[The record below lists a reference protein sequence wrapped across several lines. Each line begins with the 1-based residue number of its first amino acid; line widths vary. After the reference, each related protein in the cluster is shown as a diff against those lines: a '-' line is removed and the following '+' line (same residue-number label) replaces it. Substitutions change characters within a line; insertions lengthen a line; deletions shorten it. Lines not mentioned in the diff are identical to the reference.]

1 MSMILSGISV
11 SAANDAATEEG
22 QSMESSQTDQN
33 QQQMNDEADQ
43 EINQEIDGT
52 QEQSELTENPDTPE
66 NTAGERTVVS
76 VDGNG
81 NVFDVEEETD
91 GVVKEDLSNK
101 ARAAATYIVNFRA
114 NAAGASVGN
123 NTTEYKEYSTN
134 AAGYCYGGA
143 GADAAYLG
151 TENGKVKFMQS
162 GVVGLVDQ
170 SKVQVVNLNSAKSY
184 SNYYADGSSI
194 IHRICMDMTTPGY
207 GGSVNVGP
215 QQSYMKTGTTYY
227 SYDGHYFYTNYVTML
242 SDYKSNTR
250 KNSINPNNPYYN
262 YYQYLPLRGKS
273 SYSANELSTIINK
286 HAQSSSKMYN
296 KGAAFVNNQNSYG
309 VNALLMTGVGALE
322 SAWGTSSIAK
332 QKNNLFGLN
341 AVDTSP
347 GQSANT
353 FSSVDVCIKDFAETY
368 MSKQYLRAGWAYY
381 HGGFLGDKASGI
393 NVSYA
398 SDPYWGEKIAALA
411 WKMDSEG
418 GKKDQNKYSIGIK
431 DTVST
436 AHTTLNVRKEAST
449 SATSL
454 YNTGTSSNYAFLIL
468 GESGDFYKVQ
478 SDPVLKADRGGIES
492 TSGKYNS
499 SSMYAYA
506 SKQYIKKIN
515 TGTSGL
521 NGGNTIPDT
530 KKTGVIYSTHI
541 QSDGWQASKANGEI
555 SGTTGEAKRIE
566 AIKIQLSNIGYTGS
580 VQYSTHVQSNGWK
593 NWVSDGTIGGT
604 TGEAKRMEA
613 IRIRL
618 TGEAANHYDIYYRVH
633 TQTYGW
639 LDWAKNGEKAGSS
652 TYGKRLEA
660 IEIKLVKKGE
670 SAPGSTKKAYQVPRI
685 QYQTHVQSIGWQKK
699 VSDNQIAGTTGQGKR
714 IEAIKITLPDSD
726 YTGNVE
732 YQAYVQGI
740 GWQSWKK
747 NGELA
752 GTSGQSKRIEAI
764 RVKLTG
770 EIAKY
775 YEVYYSIHLAKIG
788 WCNYESAGRVTG
800 TIDLSKKIEAL
811 KICLVKKDAETAPNT
826 SGVKYVEGYKSGNFY
841 YNGYIKGVGATGNVS
856 QGNTVG
862 TIGKKQQLQSLTLYL
877 DQSNKL
883 APSGTIQY
891 ATHIAKEGWKDWSD
905 AGTTNGASTGT
916 NGMEAVKIRLTGNL
930 AKYYDIYYR
939 AHVQG
944 YGWLGW
950 AKNGQAAG
958 TSKIGYRMEGLQIR
972 LVSKDA
978 AAPGKNA
985 NYYTEKKKTATIAVK
1000 DQMHLRALAYASN
1013 TRYLILVDTTANRV
1027 GIYSGSVG
1035 KWNEVKKWV
1044 CTTGAKS
1051 TPTVKGTFTVQGKG
1065 KSFGS
1070 GYTCWYYT
1078 QFYGNYLFH
1087 SVLYKQG
1094 SMSVITDGRLGI
1106 NASHG
1111 CVRLNINNAKWIYD
1125 NIPRGTKVV
1134 VY

>member
-1 MSMILSGISV
+1 MYKKIISLTAIVAMIVTLVMPARAYADETQAESQPVLKYSVLMSGASEWQEADNGEYVGEPENKDAEISKLKLDV
-11 SAANDAATEEG
+11 LDSVTEENLNG
-22 QSMESSQTDQN
+22 ITYSV
-33 QQQMNDEADQ
+33 AD
-43 EINQEIDGT
+43 
-52 QEQSELTENPDTPE
+52 SEGNWNEYV
-66 NTAGERTVVS
+66 TAGQET
-76 VDGNG
+76 G
-81 NVFDVEEETD
+81 FDSE
-91 GVVKEDLSNK
+91 
-101 ARAAATYIVNFRA
+101 
-114 NAAGASVGN
+114 
-123 NTTEYKEYSTN
+123 
-134 AAGYCYGGA
+134 
-143 GADAAYLG
+143 
-151 TENGKVKFMQS
+151 Q
-162 GVVGLVDQ
+162 
-170 SKVQVVNLNSAKSY
+170 
-184 SNYYADGSSI
+184 
-194 IHRICMDMTTPGY
+194 
-207 GGSVNVGP
+207 
-215 QQSYMKTGTTYY
+215 
-227 SYDGHYFYTNYVTML
+227 
-242 SDYKSNTR
+242 
-250 KNSINPNNPYYN
+250 
-262 YYQYLPLRGKS
+262 
-273 SYSANELSTIINK
+273 
-286 HAQSSSKMYN
+286 
-296 KGAAFVNNQNSYG
+296 
-309 VNALLMTGVGALE
+309 
-322 SAWGTSSIAK
+322 
-332 QKNNLFGLN
+332 
-341 AVDTSP
+341 
-347 GQSANT
+347 
-353 FSSVDVCIKDFAETY
+353 
-368 MSKQYLRAGWAYY
+368 
-381 HGGFLGDKASGI
+381 
-393 NVSYA
+393 
-398 SDPYWGEKIAALA
+398 KIAAFKIKLTEELA
-411 WKMDSEG
+411 E
-418 GKKDQNKYSIGIK
+418 
-431 DTVST
+431 
-436 AHTTLNVRKEAST
+436 
-449 SATSL
+449 
-454 YNTGTSSNYAFLIL
+454 
-468 GESGDFYKVQ
+468 
-478 SDPVLKADRGGIES
+478 
-492 TSGKYNS
+492 KYN
-499 SSMYAYA
+499 
-506 SKQYIKKIN
+506 
-515 TGTSGL
+515 
-521 NGGNTIPDT
+521 
-530 KKTGVIYSTHI
+530 
-541 QSDGWQASKANGEI
+541 
-555 SGTTGEAKRIE
+555 
-566 AIKIQLSNIGYTGS
+566 
-580 VQYSTHVQSNGWK
+580 
-593 NWVSDGTIGGT
+593 
-604 TGEAKRMEA
+604 
-613 IRIRL
+613 
-618 TGEAANHYDIYYRVH
+618 IYYRAYV
-633 TQTYGW
+633 QTDDQSEGQWLGW
-639 LDWAKNGEKAGSS
+639 AENDAPSGTKGYDCGIKAIQVQLTEKSTNVDLDTANSYIVKTDIVPEETVKVVYQAHVAK
-652 TYGKRLEA
+652 
-660 IEIKLVKKGE
+660 
-670 SAPGSTKKAYQVPRI
+670 
-685 QYQTHVQSIGWQKK
+685 IGWQKK
-699 VSDNQIAGTTGQGKR
+699 VEDGALAGTEGKALSIEALKIKLAGLSEEDQKDSKIIYKTHVQSYGWQKEVENGALAGTTGQGKR

-775 YEVYYSIHLAKIG
+775 YEVYYSVHLAKIG

-1000 DQMHLRALAYASN
+1000 DQMHLKALAYASN

>member
-1 MSMILSGISV
+1 M
-11 SAANDAATEEG
+11 
-22 QSMESSQTDQN
+22 
-33 QQQMNDEADQ
+33 
-43 EINQEIDGT
+43 
-52 QEQSELTENPDTPE
+52 
-66 NTAGERTVVS
+66 
-76 VDGNG
+76 
-81 NVFDVEEETD
+81 
-91 GVVKEDLSNK
+91 
-101 ARAAATYIVNFRA
+101 
-114 NAAGASVGN
+114 
-123 NTTEYKEYSTN
+123 
-134 AAGYCYGGA
+134 
-143 GADAAYLG
+143 
-151 TENGKVKFMQS
+151 
-162 GVVGLVDQ
+162 
-170 SKVQVVNLNSAKSY
+170 
-184 SNYYADGSSI
+184 
-194 IHRICMDMTTPGY
+194 
-207 GGSVNVGP
+207 
-215 QQSYMKTGTTYY
+215 
-227 SYDGHYFYTNYVTML
+227 
-242 SDYKSNTR
+242 
-250 KNSINPNNPYYN
+250 
-262 YYQYLPLRGKS
+262 
-273 SYSANELSTIINK
+273 
-286 HAQSSSKMYN
+286 HA
-296 KGAAFVNNQNSYG
+296 
-309 VNALLMTGVGALE
+309 
-322 SAWGTSSIAK
+322 
-332 QKNNLFGLN
+332 
-341 AVDTSP
+341 
-347 GQSANT
+347 
-353 FSSVDVCIKDFAETY
+353 
-368 MSKQYLRAGWAYY
+368 
-381 HGGFLGDKASGI
+381 
-393 NVSYA
+393 
-398 SDPYWGEKIAALA
+398 
-411 WKMDSEG
+411 
-418 GKKDQNKYSIGIK
+418 
-431 DTVST
+431 
-436 AHTTLNVRKEAST
+436 
-449 SATSL
+449 
-454 YNTGTSSNYAFLIL
+454 
-468 GESGDFYKVQ
+468 
-478 SDPVLKADRGGIES
+478 
-492 TSGKYNS
+492 
-499 SSMYAYA
+499 
-506 SKQYIKKIN
+506 
-515 TGTSGL
+515 
-521 NGGNTIPDT
+521 
-530 KKTGVIYSTHI
+530 
-541 QSDGWQASKANGEI
+541 
-555 SGTTGEAKRIE
+555 
-566 AIKIQLSNIGYTGS
+566 
-580 VQYSTHVQSNGWK
+580 
-593 NWVSDGTIGGT
+593 
-604 TGEAKRMEA
+604 
-613 IRIRL
+613 
-618 TGEAANHYDIYYRVH
+618 
-633 TQTYGW
+633 QTYGW
-639 LDWAKNGEKAGSS
+639 LDWAKNGKKAGSS

-788 WCNYESAGRVTG
+788 WCNYESAGRATG

-826 SGVKYVEGYKSGNFY
+826 NGVKYVEGYKSGNFY

-856 QGNTVG
+856 QGNTLG

-1094 SMSVITDGRLGI
+1094 SMSVIIDGRLGI

>member
-1 MSMILSGISV
+1 MYKKMISLTAIMAMIVTLVMPARAYADETQAESQPVLKYSVLMSGASEWQEADNGEYVGEPENKDAEISKLKLDV
-11 SAANDAATEEG
+11 LDSVTEENLNG
-22 QSMESSQTDQN
+22 ITYSV
-33 QQQMNDEADQ
+33 ADA
-43 EINQEIDGT
+43 EGNWNEYV
-52 QEQSELTENPDTPE
+52 
-66 NTAGERTVVS
+66 TAGQET
-76 VDGNG
+76 G
-81 NVFDVEEETD
+81 FDSE
-91 GVVKEDLSNK
+91 
-101 ARAAATYIVNFRA
+101 
-114 NAAGASVGN
+114 
-123 NTTEYKEYSTN
+123 
-134 AAGYCYGGA
+134 
-143 GADAAYLG
+143 
-151 TENGKVKFMQS
+151 Q
-162 GVVGLVDQ
+162 
-170 SKVQVVNLNSAKSY
+170 
-184 SNYYADGSSI
+184 
-194 IHRICMDMTTPGY
+194 
-207 GGSVNVGP
+207 
-215 QQSYMKTGTTYY
+215 
-227 SYDGHYFYTNYVTML
+227 
-242 SDYKSNTR
+242 
-250 KNSINPNNPYYN
+250 
-262 YYQYLPLRGKS
+262 
-273 SYSANELSTIINK
+273 
-286 HAQSSSKMYN
+286 
-296 KGAAFVNNQNSYG
+296 
-309 VNALLMTGVGALE
+309 
-322 SAWGTSSIAK
+322 
-332 QKNNLFGLN
+332 
-341 AVDTSP
+341 
-347 GQSANT
+347 
-353 FSSVDVCIKDFAETY
+353 
-368 MSKQYLRAGWAYY
+368 
-381 HGGFLGDKASGI
+381 
-393 NVSYA
+393 
-398 SDPYWGEKIAALA
+398 KIAAFKIKLTEELA
-411 WKMDSEG
+411 E
-418 GKKDQNKYSIGIK
+418 
-431 DTVST
+431 
-436 AHTTLNVRKEAST
+436 
-449 SATSL
+449 
-454 YNTGTSSNYAFLIL
+454 
-468 GESGDFYKVQ
+468 
-478 SDPVLKADRGGIES
+478 
-492 TSGKYNS
+492 KYN
-499 SSMYAYA
+499 
-506 SKQYIKKIN
+506 
-515 TGTSGL
+515 
-521 NGGNTIPDT
+521 
-530 KKTGVIYSTHI
+530 
-541 QSDGWQASKANGEI
+541 
-555 SGTTGEAKRIE
+555 
-566 AIKIQLSNIGYTGS
+566 
-580 VQYSTHVQSNGWK
+580 
-593 NWVSDGTIGGT
+593 
-604 TGEAKRMEA
+604 
-613 IRIRL
+613 
-618 TGEAANHYDIYYRVH
+618 IYYRAYV
-633 TQTYGW
+633 QTDDQSEGQWLGW
-639 LDWAKNGEKAGSS
+639 AENDAPSGTKGYDCGIKAIQVQLTEKSTNVDLDTANSYIVKTDIVPEETVKVVYQARVAK
-652 TYGKRLEA
+652 
-660 IEIKLVKKGE
+660 
-670 SAPGSTKKAYQVPRI
+670 
-685 QYQTHVQSIGWQKK
+685 IGWQKK
-699 VSDNQIAGTTGQGKR
+699 VEDGALAGTEGKALSIEALKIKLAGLSEEDQKDSKIIYKTHVQSYGWQKEVENGALAGTTGQGKR

-732 YQAYVQGI
+732 YRAYVQGI

-1094 SMSVITDGRLGI
+1094 SMSVIIDGRLGI

>member
-1 MSMILSGISV
+1 MYKKMISLTAIMAMIVTLVMPARAYADETQAESQPVLKYSVLMSGASEWQEADNGEYVGEPENKDAEISKLKLDV
-11 SAANDAATEEG
+11 LDSVTEENLNG
-22 QSMESSQTDQN
+22 ITYSV
-33 QQQMNDEADQ
+33 AD
-43 EINQEIDGT
+43 
-52 QEQSELTENPDTPE
+52 PE
-66 NTAGERTVVS
+66 GNWNEYVTAGQET
-76 VDGNG
+76 G
-81 NVFDVEEETD
+81 FDSE
-91 GVVKEDLSNK
+91 
-101 ARAAATYIVNFRA
+101 
-114 NAAGASVGN
+114 
-123 NTTEYKEYSTN
+123 
-134 AAGYCYGGA
+134 
-143 GADAAYLG
+143 
-151 TENGKVKFMQS
+151 Q
-162 GVVGLVDQ
+162 
-170 SKVQVVNLNSAKSY
+170 
-184 SNYYADGSSI
+184 
-194 IHRICMDMTTPGY
+194 
-207 GGSVNVGP
+207 
-215 QQSYMKTGTTYY
+215 
-227 SYDGHYFYTNYVTML
+227 
-242 SDYKSNTR
+242 
-250 KNSINPNNPYYN
+250 
-262 YYQYLPLRGKS
+262 
-273 SYSANELSTIINK
+273 
-286 HAQSSSKMYN
+286 
-296 KGAAFVNNQNSYG
+296 
-309 VNALLMTGVGALE
+309 
-322 SAWGTSSIAK
+322 
-332 QKNNLFGLN
+332 
-341 AVDTSP
+341 
-347 GQSANT
+347 
-353 FSSVDVCIKDFAETY
+353 
-368 MSKQYLRAGWAYY
+368 
-381 HGGFLGDKASGI
+381 
-393 NVSYA
+393 
-398 SDPYWGEKIAALA
+398 KIAAFKIKLTEELA
-411 WKMDSEG
+411 E
-418 GKKDQNKYSIGIK
+418 
-431 DTVST
+431 
-436 AHTTLNVRKEAST
+436 
-449 SATSL
+449 
-454 YNTGTSSNYAFLIL
+454 
-468 GESGDFYKVQ
+468 
-478 SDPVLKADRGGIES
+478 
-492 TSGKYNS
+492 KYN
-499 SSMYAYA
+499 
-506 SKQYIKKIN
+506 
-515 TGTSGL
+515 
-521 NGGNTIPDT
+521 
-530 KKTGVIYSTHI
+530 
-541 QSDGWQASKANGEI
+541 
-555 SGTTGEAKRIE
+555 
-566 AIKIQLSNIGYTGS
+566 
-580 VQYSTHVQSNGWK
+580 
-593 NWVSDGTIGGT
+593 
-604 TGEAKRMEA
+604 
-613 IRIRL
+613 
-618 TGEAANHYDIYYRVH
+618 IYYRAYV
-633 TQTYGW
+633 QTDDQSEGQWLGW
-639 LDWAKNGEKAGSS
+639 AENDATSGTKGYDCGIKAIQVQLTEKSTNVDLDTANSYIVKTDIVPEETVKVVYQARVAK
-652 TYGKRLEA
+652 
-660 IEIKLVKKGE
+660 
-670 SAPGSTKKAYQVPRI
+670 
-685 QYQTHVQSIGWQKK
+685 IGWQKK
-699 VSDNQIAGTTGQGKR
+699 VEDGALAGTEGKALSIEALKIKLAGLSDEDQKDSKIIYKTHVQSYGWQKEVENGALAGTTGQGKR

-788 WCNYESAGRVTG
+788 CCNYESAGRVTG

-1070 GYTCWYYT
+1070 
-1078 QFYGNYLFH
+1078 
-1087 SVLYKQG
+1087 
-1094 SMSVITDGRLGI
+1094 
-1106 NASHG
+1106 
-1111 CVRLNINNAKWIYD
+1111 
-1125 NIPRGTKVV
+1125 
-1134 VY
+1134 

>member
-1 MSMILSGISV
+1 MYKKMISLTAIMAMIVTLVMPARAYADETQAESQPVLKYSVLMSGASEWQEADNGEYVGEPENKDAEISKLKLDV
-11 SAANDAATEEG
+11 LDSVTEENLNG
-22 QSMESSQTDQN
+22 ITYSV
-33 QQQMNDEADQ
+33 ADA
-43 EINQEIDGT
+43 EGNWNEYV
-52 QEQSELTENPDTPE
+52 
-66 NTAGERTVVS
+66 TAGQET
-76 VDGNG
+76 G
-81 NVFDVEEETD
+81 FDSE
-91 GVVKEDLSNK
+91 
-101 ARAAATYIVNFRA
+101 
-114 NAAGASVGN
+114 
-123 NTTEYKEYSTN
+123 
-134 AAGYCYGGA
+134 
-143 GADAAYLG
+143 
-151 TENGKVKFMQS
+151 Q
-162 GVVGLVDQ
+162 
-170 SKVQVVNLNSAKSY
+170 
-184 SNYYADGSSI
+184 
-194 IHRICMDMTTPGY
+194 
-207 GGSVNVGP
+207 
-215 QQSYMKTGTTYY
+215 
-227 SYDGHYFYTNYVTML
+227 
-242 SDYKSNTR
+242 
-250 KNSINPNNPYYN
+250 
-262 YYQYLPLRGKS
+262 
-273 SYSANELSTIINK
+273 
-286 HAQSSSKMYN
+286 
-296 KGAAFVNNQNSYG
+296 
-309 VNALLMTGVGALE
+309 
-322 SAWGTSSIAK
+322 
-332 QKNNLFGLN
+332 
-341 AVDTSP
+341 
-347 GQSANT
+347 
-353 FSSVDVCIKDFAETY
+353 
-368 MSKQYLRAGWAYY
+368 
-381 HGGFLGDKASGI
+381 
-393 NVSYA
+393 
-398 SDPYWGEKIAALA
+398 KIAAFKIKLTEELA
-411 WKMDSEG
+411 E
-418 GKKDQNKYSIGIK
+418 
-431 DTVST
+431 
-436 AHTTLNVRKEAST
+436 
-449 SATSL
+449 
-454 YNTGTSSNYAFLIL
+454 
-468 GESGDFYKVQ
+468 
-478 SDPVLKADRGGIES
+478 
-492 TSGKYNS
+492 KYN
-499 SSMYAYA
+499 
-506 SKQYIKKIN
+506 
-515 TGTSGL
+515 
-521 NGGNTIPDT
+521 
-530 KKTGVIYSTHI
+530 
-541 QSDGWQASKANGEI
+541 
-555 SGTTGEAKRIE
+555 
-566 AIKIQLSNIGYTGS
+566 
-580 VQYSTHVQSNGWK
+580 
-593 NWVSDGTIGGT
+593 
-604 TGEAKRMEA
+604 
-613 IRIRL
+613 
-618 TGEAANHYDIYYRVH
+618 IYYRAYV
-633 TQTYGW
+633 QTDDQSEGQWLGW
-639 LDWAKNGEKAGSS
+639 AENDATSGTKGYDCGIKAIQVQLTEKSTTVDLDTANSYIVKTDIVPEETVKVVYQARVAK
-652 TYGKRLEA
+652 
-660 IEIKLVKKGE
+660 
-670 SAPGSTKKAYQVPRI
+670 
-685 QYQTHVQSIGWQKK
+685 IGWQKK
-699 VSDNQIAGTTGQGKR
+699 VEDGALAGTEGKALSIEALKIKLAGLSEEDQKDSKIIYKTHVQSYGWQKEVENGALAGTTGQGKR

>member
-66 NTAGERTVVS
+66 NTTGERTVVS

-593 NWVSDGTIGGT
+593 NWVSDGTIGG
-604 TGEAKRMEA
+604 EAKRMEA

-639 LDWAKNGEKAGSS
+639 LDWAKNGEIAG
-652 TYGKRLEA
+652 TTDGARRMEA
-660 IEIKLVKKGE
+660 IQIKLVSKG
-670 SAPGSTKKAYQVPRI
+670 SQAPGSTVQAYVQPLT
-685 QYQTHVQSIGWQKK
+685 QYSAHLQTYGWKESVYGGGYAGTTGEAKRMEAFRLKLTDQKYSGEIKYRAHVQSSGWQDWKTNNAVAGTVGAAK
-699 VSDNQIAGTTGQGKR
+699 RMEAIRIELTGKMAQMYDVYYRVHAETYGWLDWAKNGEIAGTTGCAKR
-714 IEAIKITLPDSD
+714 LECIQ
-726 YTGNVE
+726 V
-732 YQAYVQGI
+732 V
-740 GWQSWKK
+740 
-747 NGELA
+747 
-752 GTSGQSKRIEAI
+752 
-764 RVKLTG
+764 
-770 EIAKY
+770 
-775 YEVYYSIHLAKIG
+775 
-788 WCNYESAGRVTG
+788 
-800 TIDLSKKIEAL
+800 
-811 KICLVKKDAETAPNT
+811 LVKK
-826 SGVKYVEGYKSGNFY
+826 G
-841 YNGYIKGVGATGNVS
+841 
-856 QGNTVG
+856 
-862 TIGKKQQLQSLTLYL
+862 
-877 DQSNKL
+877 
-883 APSGTIQY
+883 
-891 ATHIAKEGWKDWSD
+891 
-905 AGTTNGASTGT
+905 
-916 NGMEAVKIRLTGNL
+916 
-930 AKYYDIYYR
+930 
-939 AHVQG
+939 
-944 YGWLGW
+944 
-950 AKNGQAAG
+950 
-958 TSKIGYRMEGLQIR
+958 
-972 LVSKDA
+972 A
-978 AAPGKNA
+978 AAPGN
-985 NYYTEKKKTATIAVK
+985 TQKT
-1000 DQMHLRALAYASN
+1000 H
-1013 TRYLILVDTTANRV
+1013 
-1027 GIYSGSVG
+1027 
-1035 KWNEVKKWV
+1035 
-1044 CTTGAKS
+1044 
-1051 TPTVKGTFTVQGKG
+1051 
-1065 KSFGS
+1065 
-1070 GYTCWYYT
+1070 
-1078 QFYGNYLFH
+1078 
-1087 SVLYKQG
+1087 
-1094 SMSVITDGRLGI
+1094 VI
-1106 NASHG
+1106 
-1111 CVRLNINNAKWIYD
+1111 K
-1125 NIPRGTKVV
+1125 
-1134 VY
+1134 

>member
-1 MSMILSGISV
+1 MYKKIISLTAIVAMIVTLVMPARAYADETQAESQPVLKYSVLMSGASEWQEADNGEYVGEPENKDAEISKLKLDV
-11 SAANDAATEEG
+11 LDSVTEE
-22 QSMESSQTDQN
+22 
-33 QQQMNDEADQ
+33 
-43 EINQEIDGT
+43 
-52 QEQSELTENPDTPE
+52 
-66 NTAGERTVVS
+66 
-76 VDGNG
+76 
-81 NVFDVEEETD
+81 
-91 GVVKEDLSNK
+91 
-101 ARAAATYIVNFRA
+101 
-114 NAAGASVGN
+114 
-123 NTTEYKEYSTN
+123 
-134 AAGYCYGGA
+134 
-143 GADAAYLG
+143 
-151 TENGKVKFMQS
+151 
-162 GVVGLVDQ
+162 
-170 SKVQVVNLNSAKSY
+170 NLNGITY
-184 SNYYADGSSI
+184 SVADSEG
-194 IHRICMDMTTPGY
+194 
-207 GGSVNVGP
+207 NW
-215 QQSYMKTGTTYY
+215 
-227 SYDGHYFYTNYVTML
+227 NEYVT
-242 SDYKSNTR
+242 
-250 KNSINPNNPYYN
+250 
-262 YYQYLPLRGKS
+262 
-273 SYSANELSTIINK
+273 
-286 HAQSSSKMYN
+286 
-296 KGAAFVNNQNSYG
+296 
-309 VNALLMTGVGALE
+309 TG
-322 SAWGTSSIAK
+322 
-332 QKNNLFGLN
+332 Q
-341 AVDTSP
+341 
-347 GQSANT
+347 
-353 FSSVDVCIKDFAETY
+353 ET
-368 MSKQYLRAGWAYY
+368 
-381 HGGFLGDKASGI
+381 GFDS
-393 NVSYA
+393 
-398 SDPYWGEKIAALA
+398 EQKIAAFKIKLTEELA
-411 WKMDSEG
+411 EKYNIYYRAYVQTDDQSEG
-418 GKKDQNKYSIGIK
+418 QWLGWAENDSPSGTKGYDCGIK
-431 DTVST
+431 AIQVQLTEKSTNVDLDTANSYIVKT
-436 AHTTLNVRKEAST
+436 DIVPEETVKVVYQAHVAKIGWQKKVEDGALAGTEGKALSIEALKIKLAGLSEEDQKD
-449 SATSL
+449 SK
-454 YNTGTSSNYAFLIL
+454 II
-468 GESGDFYKVQ
+468 YKTHVQ
-478 SDPVLKADRGGIES
+478 SYGWQKEVENGALAGTTGQ
-492 TSGKYNS
+492 GKRVEAVS
-499 SSMYAYA
+499 VRLEGAIA
-506 SKQYIKKIN
+506 KKY
-515 TGTSGL
+515 
-521 NGGNTIPDT
+521 D
-530 KKTGVIYSTHI
+530 VYYRTHI
-541 QSDGWQASKANGEI
+541 QSF
-555 SGTTGEAKRIE
+555 
-566 AIKIQLSNIGYTGS
+566 
-580 VQYSTHVQSNGWK
+580 
-593 NWVSDGTIGGT
+593 
-604 TGEAKRMEA
+604 
-613 IRIRL
+613 
-618 TGEAANHYDIYYRVH
+618 
-633 TQTYGW
+633 GW

-775 YEVYYSIHLAKIG
+775 YEVYYSVHLAKIG

-1000 DQMHLRALAYASN
+1000 DQMHLKALAYASN

>member
-1 MSMILSGISV
+1 MKSKKGFIACICIMSMILSGISV

-66 NTAGERTVVS
+66 NITGERTVVS
-76 VDGNG
+76 VDENG

-134 AAGYCYGGA
+134 AVGYCYGGA

-521 NGGNTIPDT
+521 NGGNTAPDT

-613 IRIRL
+613 IQIKL
-618 TGEAANHYDIYYRVH
+618 VSKGSQAPGSTVQAYVQPLTQYSAHLQTYGWKESVYGGGYAGTTGEAKRMEAFRLKLTDQKYSGEIKYRAHVQSSGWQDWKTNNAVAGTVGAAKRMEAIRIELTGKMAQMYDVYYRVH
-633 TQTYGW
+633 AETYGW
-639 LDWAKNGEKAGSS
+639 LDWAKNGE
-652 TYGKRLEA
+652 
-660 IEIKLVKKGE
+660 
-670 SAPGSTKKAYQVPRI
+670 
-685 QYQTHVQSIGWQKK
+685 
-699 VSDNQIAGTTGQGKR
+699 IAGTTGCAKR
-714 IEAIKITLPDSD
+714 LECIQ
-726 YTGNVE
+726 V
-732 YQAYVQGI
+732 V
-740 GWQSWKK
+740 
-747 NGELA
+747 
-752 GTSGQSKRIEAI
+752 
-764 RVKLTG
+764 
-770 EIAKY
+770 
-775 YEVYYSIHLAKIG
+775 
-788 WCNYESAGRVTG
+788 
-800 TIDLSKKIEAL
+800 
-811 KICLVKKDAETAPNT
+811 LVKK
-826 SGVKYVEGYKSGNFY
+826 G
-841 YNGYIKGVGATGNVS
+841 
-856 QGNTVG
+856 
-862 TIGKKQQLQSLTLYL
+862 
-877 DQSNKL
+877 
-883 APSGTIQY
+883 
-891 ATHIAKEGWKDWSD
+891 
-905 AGTTNGASTGT
+905 
-916 NGMEAVKIRLTGNL
+916 
-930 AKYYDIYYR
+930 
-939 AHVQG
+939 
-944 YGWLGW
+944 
-950 AKNGQAAG
+950 
-958 TSKIGYRMEGLQIR
+958 
-972 LVSKDA
+972 A
-978 AAPGKNA
+978 AAPGN
-985 NYYTEKKKTATIAVK
+985 TQKT
-1000 DQMHLRALAYASN
+1000 H
-1013 TRYLILVDTTANRV
+1013 
-1027 GIYSGSVG
+1027 
-1035 KWNEVKKWV
+1035 
-1044 CTTGAKS
+1044 
-1051 TPTVKGTFTVQGKG
+1051 
-1065 KSFGS
+1065 
-1070 GYTCWYYT
+1070 
-1078 QFYGNYLFH
+1078 
-1087 SVLYKQG
+1087 
-1094 SMSVITDGRLGI
+1094 VI
-1106 NASHG
+1106 
-1111 CVRLNINNAKWIYD
+1111 K
-1125 NIPRGTKVV
+1125 
-1134 VY
+1134 

>member
-1 MSMILSGISV
+1 MYKKMISLTAIMAMIVTLVMPARAYADETQAESQPVLKYSVLMSGASEWQEADNGEYVGEPENKDAEISKLKLDV
-11 SAANDAATEEG
+11 LDSVTEENLNG
-22 QSMESSQTDQN
+22 ITYSV
-33 QQQMNDEADQ
+33 AD
-43 EINQEIDGT
+43 
-52 QEQSELTENPDTPE
+52 PE
-66 NTAGERTVVS
+66 GNWNEYVTAGQET
-76 VDGNG
+76 G
-81 NVFDVEEETD
+81 FDSE
-91 GVVKEDLSNK
+91 
-101 ARAAATYIVNFRA
+101 
-114 NAAGASVGN
+114 
-123 NTTEYKEYSTN
+123 
-134 AAGYCYGGA
+134 
-143 GADAAYLG
+143 
-151 TENGKVKFMQS
+151 Q
-162 GVVGLVDQ
+162 
-170 SKVQVVNLNSAKSY
+170 
-184 SNYYADGSSI
+184 
-194 IHRICMDMTTPGY
+194 
-207 GGSVNVGP
+207 
-215 QQSYMKTGTTYY
+215 
-227 SYDGHYFYTNYVTML
+227 
-242 SDYKSNTR
+242 
-250 KNSINPNNPYYN
+250 
-262 YYQYLPLRGKS
+262 
-273 SYSANELSTIINK
+273 
-286 HAQSSSKMYN
+286 
-296 KGAAFVNNQNSYG
+296 
-309 VNALLMTGVGALE
+309 
-322 SAWGTSSIAK
+322 
-332 QKNNLFGLN
+332 
-341 AVDTSP
+341 
-347 GQSANT
+347 
-353 FSSVDVCIKDFAETY
+353 
-368 MSKQYLRAGWAYY
+368 
-381 HGGFLGDKASGI
+381 
-393 NVSYA
+393 
-398 SDPYWGEKIAALA
+398 KIAAFKIKLTEELA
-411 WKMDSEG
+411 E
-418 GKKDQNKYSIGIK
+418 
-431 DTVST
+431 
-436 AHTTLNVRKEAST
+436 
-449 SATSL
+449 
-454 YNTGTSSNYAFLIL
+454 
-468 GESGDFYKVQ
+468 
-478 SDPVLKADRGGIES
+478 
-492 TSGKYNS
+492 KYN
-499 SSMYAYA
+499 
-506 SKQYIKKIN
+506 
-515 TGTSGL
+515 
-521 NGGNTIPDT
+521 
-530 KKTGVIYSTHI
+530 
-541 QSDGWQASKANGEI
+541 
-555 SGTTGEAKRIE
+555 
-566 AIKIQLSNIGYTGS
+566 
-580 VQYSTHVQSNGWK
+580 
-593 NWVSDGTIGGT
+593 
-604 TGEAKRMEA
+604 
-613 IRIRL
+613 
-618 TGEAANHYDIYYRVH
+618 IYYRAYV
-633 TQTYGW
+633 QIDDQSEGQWLGW
-639 LDWAKNGEKAGSS
+639 AENDATSGTKGYDCGIKAIQVQLTEKSTNVDLDTANSYIVKTDIVPEETVKVVYQARVAK
-652 TYGKRLEA
+652 
-660 IEIKLVKKGE
+660 
-670 SAPGSTKKAYQVPRI
+670 
-685 QYQTHVQSIGWQKK
+685 IGWQKK
-699 VSDNQIAGTTGQGKR
+699 VEDGALAGTEGKALSIEALKIKLAGLSDEDQKDSKIIYKTHVQSYGWQKEVENGALAGTTGQGKR

-1094 SMSVITDGRLGI
+1094 SMSVIIDGRLGI

>member
-66 NTAGERTVVS
+66 NTTGERTVVS

-322 SAWGTSSIAK
+322 SAWG
-332 QKNNLFGLN
+332 KNNLFGLN

-639 LDWAKNGEKAGSS
+639 LDWAKNGEIAG
-652 TYGKRLEA
+652 TTDGARRMEA
-660 IEIKLVKKGE
+660 IQIKLVSKG
-670 SAPGSTKKAYQVPRI
+670 SQAPGSTVQAYVQPLT
-685 QYQTHVQSIGWQKK
+685 QYSAHLQTYGWKESVYGGGYAGTTGEAKRMEAFRLKLTDQKYSGEIKYRAHVQSSGWQDWKTNNAVAGTVGAAK
-699 VSDNQIAGTTGQGKR
+699 RMEAIRIELTGKMAQMYDVYYRVHAETYGWLDWAKNGEIAGTTGCAKR
-714 IEAIKITLPDSD
+714 LECIQ
-726 YTGNVE
+726 V
-732 YQAYVQGI
+732 V
-740 GWQSWKK
+740 
-747 NGELA
+747 
-752 GTSGQSKRIEAI
+752 
-764 RVKLTG
+764 
-770 EIAKY
+770 
-775 YEVYYSIHLAKIG
+775 
-788 WCNYESAGRVTG
+788 
-800 TIDLSKKIEAL
+800 
-811 KICLVKKDAETAPNT
+811 LVKK
-826 SGVKYVEGYKSGNFY
+826 G
-841 YNGYIKGVGATGNVS
+841 
-856 QGNTVG
+856 
-862 TIGKKQQLQSLTLYL
+862 
-877 DQSNKL
+877 
-883 APSGTIQY
+883 
-891 ATHIAKEGWKDWSD
+891 
-905 AGTTNGASTGT
+905 
-916 NGMEAVKIRLTGNL
+916 
-930 AKYYDIYYR
+930 
-939 AHVQG
+939 
-944 YGWLGW
+944 
-950 AKNGQAAG
+950 
-958 TSKIGYRMEGLQIR
+958 
-972 LVSKDA
+972 A
-978 AAPGKNA
+978 AAPGN
-985 NYYTEKKKTATIAVK
+985 TQKT
-1000 DQMHLRALAYASN
+1000 H
-1013 TRYLILVDTTANRV
+1013 
-1027 GIYSGSVG
+1027 
-1035 KWNEVKKWV
+1035 
-1044 CTTGAKS
+1044 
-1051 TPTVKGTFTVQGKG
+1051 
-1065 KSFGS
+1065 
-1070 GYTCWYYT
+1070 
-1078 QFYGNYLFH
+1078 
-1087 SVLYKQG
+1087 
-1094 SMSVITDGRLGI
+1094 VI
-1106 NASHG
+1106 
-1111 CVRLNINNAKWIYD
+1111 K
-1125 NIPRGTKVV
+1125 
-1134 VY
+1134 

>member
-1 MSMILSGISV
+1 MAGTEGKALSIEALKIKLAGLS
-11 SAANDAATEEG
+11 EEDQKDSKIIYKTHVQSYGWQKEVENGALAGTTG
-22 QSMESSQTDQN
+22 QGKRV
-33 QQQMNDEADQ
+33 EA
-43 EINQEIDGT
+43 
-52 QEQSELTENPDTPE
+52 
-66 NTAGERTVVS
+66 VS
-76 VDGNG
+76 VRL
-81 NVFDVEEETD
+81 E
-91 GVVKEDLSNK
+91 
-101 ARAAATYIVNFRA
+101 
-114 NAAGASVGN
+114 GA
-123 NTTEYKEYSTN
+123 
-134 AAGYCYGGA
+134 
-143 GADAAYLG
+143 
-151 TENGKVKFMQS
+151 
-162 GVVGLVDQ
+162 
-170 SKVQVVNLNSAKSY
+170 
-184 SNYYADGSSI
+184 
-194 IHRICMDMTTPGY
+194 
-207 GGSVNVGP
+207 
-215 QQSYMKTGTTYY
+215 
-227 SYDGHYFYTNYVTML
+227 
-242 SDYKSNTR
+242 
-250 KNSINPNNPYYN
+250 
-262 YYQYLPLRGKS
+262 
-273 SYSANELSTIINK
+273 
-286 HAQSSSKMYN
+286 
-296 KGAAFVNNQNSYG
+296 
-309 VNALLMTGVGALE
+309 
-322 SAWGTSSIAK
+322 IAK
-332 QKNNLFGLN
+332 KY
-341 AVDTSP
+341 
-347 GQSANT
+347 
-353 FSSVDVCIKDFAETY
+353 DV
-368 MSKQYLRAGWAYY
+368 YY
-381 HGGFLGDKASGI
+381 
-393 NVSYA
+393 
-398 SDPYWGEKIAALA
+398 
-411 WKMDSEG
+411 
-418 GKKDQNKYSIGIK
+418 
-431 DTVST
+431 
-436 AHTTLNVRKEAST
+436 R
-449 SATSL
+449 
-454 YNTGTSSNYAFLIL
+454 
-468 GESGDFYKVQ
+468 
-478 SDPVLKADRGGIES
+478 
-492 TSGKYNS
+492 
-499 SSMYAYA
+499 
-506 SKQYIKKIN
+506 
-515 TGTSGL
+515 
-521 NGGNTIPDT
+521 
-530 KKTGVIYSTHI
+530 THI
-541 QSDGWQASKANGEI
+541 QSF
-555 SGTTGEAKRIE
+555 
-566 AIKIQLSNIGYTGS
+566 
-580 VQYSTHVQSNGWK
+580 
-593 NWVSDGTIGGT
+593 
-604 TGEAKRMEA
+604 
-613 IRIRL
+613 
-618 TGEAANHYDIYYRVH
+618 
-633 TQTYGW
+633 GW

-770 EIAKY
+770 EIAKC